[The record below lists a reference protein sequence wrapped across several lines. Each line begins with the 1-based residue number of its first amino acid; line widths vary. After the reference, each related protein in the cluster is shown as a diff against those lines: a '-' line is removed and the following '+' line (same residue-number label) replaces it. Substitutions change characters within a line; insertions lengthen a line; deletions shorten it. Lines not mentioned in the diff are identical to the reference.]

1 MDIIDA
7 RDFAPKVVDLTGG
20 LGVDVVAEAS
30 AAPCSLRQCAAW
42 RCWDAWSVSA
52 AWVHDRRA
60 RHGFSGLRRLSLI
73 GVTNRTR
80 TGEEQ
85 AKIVE
90 GFSRDILPA
99 IGDGRLQ
106 PLVDRVFTSPRR
118 PRR

>member
-1 MDIIDA
+1 MGATTAELDMDFLA
-7 RDFAPKVVDLTGG
+7 
-20 LGVDVVAEAS
+20 
-30 AAPCSLRQCAAW
+30 
-42 RCWDAWSVSA
+42 
-52 AWVHDRRA
+52 
-60 RHGFSGLRRLSLI
+60 LRRLSLI

-106 PLVDRVFTSPRR
+106 PLVDRVFHFAEAPAAVNRLASNAQVGKVMLLL
-118 PRR
+118 